1 MSDFQYII
9 DQYKQNARD
18 KNVNPKDV
26 IIYAIARA
34 LRYGESVGEQNYLAG
49 KYLFRAFKPVTNKNK
64 LEFNL
69 GNDCYATVKKY
80 LYDIRRGWYGQ
91 LYKQCDE
98 VTQQEIRD
106 MAGHLLDVLHRNY
119 VYILVREDLEI
130 NEQCVVQAAHATFVA
145 GHKIRTDI
153 LAGKYRCDNFNPETT
168 HFVVCGAKDLN
179 DLQEQFERIQD
190 GGYVVYPFYEEDI
203 GNEMTAFA
211 TQPVQQADR
220 GFFRQYQLLKFNR
233 EEY

>member
-1 MSDFQYII
+1 MDFQYLITE
-9 DQYKQNARD
+9 YKQNARE

-34 LRYGESVGEQNYLAG
+34 LEYGESVGEQNYLAG

-64 LEFNL
+64 LQFQLN
-69 GNDCYATVKKY
+69 GDCFLTLKNY
-80 LYDIRRGWYGQ
+80 LYDIRRGWYGE
-91 LYKQCDE
+91 LYKRCDE
-98 VTQQEIRD
+98 ETQEAIKE
-106 MAGHLLDVLHRNY
+106 MASHLIDVLHRNY

-153 LAGKYRCDNFNPETT
+153 LAGKYRCDNFDPEKT
-168 HFVVCGAKDLN
+168 HFVVAGAYSLKQLEDEYKYAV
-179 DLQEQFERIQD
+179 DA
-190 GGYVVYPFYEEDI
+190 GYVCYPFYEEDI
-203 GNEMTAFA
+203 GDEMTAFA

-220 GFFRQYQLLKFNR
+220 GFFRHYQLLKFNR